1 MIKRI
6 ILPLYL
12 LIFTQLLIAQNTIK
26 QGKIY
31 YEMDF
36 PDIPANQKQA
46 MASILP
52 KDATAYFKDGKTR
65 VETPTPFGKMIIIRD
80 IQKKEFVFAF
90 NNIEKRRKVAFKK
103 TDEEVKLALSDTN
116 KVKIKVEI
124 TKDTKL
130 IAGYKGTKAIVTA
143 TVNGKLV
150 VSEYWYSNEIPKINM
165 GNDQDE
171 IFSKIDGGLLEY
183 TVNQGDM
190 HIVMRIRQV
199 VVEEISNK
207 LFEIGEAYK
216 IVKDEEELA
225 NEMMK

>member
-36 PDIPANQKQA
+36 PDIPSDQKQA
-46 MASILP
+46 MASMLP

-124 TKDTKL
+124 TKDTKI